1 MSIQILKDEKISKY
15 NTFKI
20 GGKAD
25 YLCKINNETDLKEA
39 IVFAKQN
46 SIPIFVLG
54 GGSNLLFSDN
64 GYRGLIIKNEINGL
78 YIKPDFKII
87 QDISYDL
94 VTAGAGENWDEFV
107 AYTIQNG
114 YYGLENL
121 SYIPGT
127 VGASPVQNIGAYGVE
142 AQDFIHSVRI
152 FDIETQSTRD
162 MDNDECMF
170 GYRESIFKKQ
180 RGRYII
186 ISVSFLL
193 SKQGQVDIVYKDLR
207 QYIED
212 HSLEVT
218 TLEPKEVRDIIIDI
232 RKNKLPDW
240 TKWGT
245 AGSFFKNPI
254 IKKEDFDILKQKYVD
269 LPGFDQG
276 NGLIKVSLAYILDKI
291 CNAKSFSV
299 GGARVYEKQALV
311 IVTQDGTTAEDV
323 INLSQ
328 ILIKEVKKKTNIDIE
343 CEVEWVV

>member
-1 MSIQILKDEKISKY
+1 
-15 NTFKI
+15 
-20 GGKAD
+20 
-25 YLCKINNETDLKEA
+25 
-39 IVFAKQN
+39 
-46 SIPIFVLG
+46 
-54 GGSNLLFSDN
+54 
-64 GYRGLIIKNEINGL
+64 
-78 YIKPDFKII
+78 
-87 QDISYDL
+87 
-94 VTAGAGENWDEFV
+94 
-107 AYTIQNG
+107 
-114 YYGLENL
+114 
-121 SYIPGT
+121 
-127 VGASPVQNIGAYGVE
+127 
-142 AQDFIHSVRI
+142 
-152 FDIETQSTRD
+152 
-162 MDNDECMF
+162 MF

>member
-142 AQDFIHSVRI
+142 AQDFIHSVKV

-162 MDNDECMF
+162 IDNDECMF

-254 IKKEDFDILKQKYVD
+254 IKKEDFNILKQKYVD

>member
-142 AQDFIHSVRI
+142 AQDFIHSVKV

-162 MDNDECMF
+162 IDNDECMF